1 MTDFRIRIA
10 PTTRLLGAVLLMAS
24 AVAPALAA
32 DPEQDRP
39 RRRAHH
45 HDPVGHVAL

>member
-10 PTTRLLGAVLLMAS
+10 PTTRLLGAMLLMAA

-32 DPEQDRP
+32 DPKPAAAGSSKACLLYTSRC
-39 RRRAHH
+39 
-45 HDPVGHVAL
+45 V